1 MEKLKVLLVDDHHMF
16 LLGIQSIVSEDEM
29 IEVVGEAYNGEEAY
43 EKTKELRPDIVVMDL
58 NMPVCDGLEAL
69 KRIKAD
75 MPEVRVIILTVNDR
89 EENLFEA
96 LRYGASGYLLK
107 NILPQEL
114 NTFIH
119 MVHRGESSL
128 SGTMASKIFKYFC
141 EHEEEMHYLGK
152 AKDQKAI
159 GVLTQREKEILQE
172 VIHGATNREIA
183 KNLFISENTVKN
195 HIRNI
200 MDKLHINNRVQVATY
215 ALQHGLLEHN

>member
-1 MEKLKVLLVDDHHMF
+1 
-16 LLGIQSIVSEDEM
+16 
-29 IEVVGEAYNGEEAY
+29 
-43 EKTKELRPDIVVMDL
+43 
-58 NMPVCDGLEAL
+58 
-69 KRIKAD
+69 
-75 MPEVRVIILTVNDR
+75 
-89 EENLFEA
+89 
-96 LRYGASGYLLK
+96 
-107 NILPQEL
+107 
-114 NTFIH
+114 
-119 MVHRGESSL
+119 
-128 SGTMASKIFKYFC
+128 
-141 EHEEEMHYLGK
+141 MHYLGK

>member
-141 EHEEEMHYLGK
+141 EQEEEMHYLGK
-152 AKDQKAI
+152 AKDQKEI